1 MENLV
6 HFDIAAVVMLLV
18 MLFTNLFS
26 KRAKNTA
33 GYMYLLLVVVTMI
46 AALFNVFTVA
56 LENTE
61 TENILLHNIV
71 RTTYLLFHNT
81 ATPVFVMYIISLT
94 RTWHKFKKKPYIAFI
109 LLIPYLTVAGI
120 VISNP
125 FTNIV
130 FAYENGIL
138 NKTTVANSLYFFAT
152 FYVLLGFIYI
162 LIHRRTL
169 RIGAIMVLCSSI
181 PLGVLAVFIK
191 HFFPRSLVEIFSNA
205 VVLMIISM
213 TIQNPEKNVDSVTN
227 LRKYRAYA
235 ADIKTDFIN
244 NNHHKLILI
253 NIANYDSLRS
263 LLGYDYTNELLRT
276 IADKLSVCNVKNKA
290 HAELYYLDRGK
301 FRIIVNG
308 YNQSK
313 AESLA
318 ADVNE
323 ALKHLIEINKIE
335 VTIDAFVCVAKLPED
350 IADYKSL
357 MAFGND
363 FHERVEKTGD
373 VYLAS
378 ELFKQRNFQLMNEM
392 ENIIENAFKNNS
404 FTVYYQPIYSVEKKR
419 FVSAEALLRLIDEEH
434 GFVPPNLFIP
444 VAEKTGAIHKI
455 GDIVLDNVCRFI
467 ASDEFKKLG
476 LDYIEIN
483 LSVVQCMQRGLAEN
497 ILNTINKYGIEP
509 GKINLEI
516 TETAANYSQN
526 ILIEN
531 MTKLISAGVSFSLD
545 DFGTGY
551 SNMARL
557 ASLPLKIVK
566 LDKTFVDNSNKPKLH
581 IFLKGTIRMLK
592 DMDMEIVVEGIET
605 EQMVETFSN
614 LNCDF
619 IQGYYYSKPIPQNDF
634 VKFIEKSKIS
644 A

>member
-6 HFDIAAVVMLLV
+6 HFDIAAVI
-18 MLFTNLFS
+18 MLFVILMTSLFS
-26 KRAKNTA
+26 KRTKNTA
-33 GYMYLLLVVVTMI
+33 AYMYLLLVAITMI
-46 AALFNVFTVA
+46 AALFNVITVV
-56 LENTE
+56 LENAE
-61 TENILLHNIV
+61 TENATLYNV
-71 RTTYLLFHNT
+71 MRSTYLLFHNT
-81 ATPVFVMYIISLT
+81 ATPVYVMYIVSLT
-94 RTWHKFKKKPYIAFI
+94 RTWHKFKKRPYIGFI
-109 LLIPYLTVAGI
+109 LLIPYFVVAGL

-130 FAYENGIL
+130 FSYENGVL
-138 NKTTVANSLYFFAT
+138 TKTIVANSLYFFAT
-152 FYVLLGFIYI
+152 FYMLLGFIY
-162 LIHRRTL
+162 LIIYRKTL
-169 RIGAIMVLCSSI
+169 RTGAIMVLCSSI
-181 PLGVLAVFIK
+181 PLGTLAVFVK
-191 HFFPRSLVEIFSNA
+191 YFFPHSLVEIFCNA

-213 TIQNPEKNVDSVTN
+213 TIQNPEKNVDSITN

-235 ADIKTDFIN
+235 TDIKTDFIN

-253 NIANYDSLRS
+253 NIANYDSIRS
-263 LLGYDYTNELLRT
+263 LLGYDSTNKLMKI
-276 IADKLSVCNVKNKA
+276 IANKLTVCNSRNKS

-301 FRIIVNG
+301 FRIVVNG
-308 YNQSK
+308 YNKAK

-323 ALKHLIEINKIE
+323 ILKQLIEINRIE
-335 VTIDAFVCVAKLPED
+335 VTLDAFVCIAKLPED
-350 IADYKSL
+350 IADYKLL

-363 FHERVEKTGD
+363 FHEKVEKTGE

-378 ELFKQRNFQLMNEM
+378 ELFKQKNFQLMNEM
-392 ENIIENAFKNNS
+392 ENIIENAFRNNS
-404 FTVYYQPIYSVEKKR
+404 FTVYYQPIYSIEKKR

-434 GFVPPNLFIP
+434 GFIPPNLFIP

-455 GDIVLDNVCRFI
+455 GDIVLENVCKFI
-467 ASDEFKKLG
+467 ASEEFERLG

-483 LSVVQCMQRGLAEN
+483 LSVVQCMQRGLADN
-497 ILNTINKYGIEP
+497 IIATIEKYGVSP
-509 GKINLEI
+509 DKINLEI

-531 MTKLISAGVSFSLD
+531 MTKLIRAGVSFSLD

-634 VKFIEKSKIS
+634 VRFIEEAKIS

>member
-6 HFDIAAVVMLLV
+6 HFDIAAVIMLLI

-33 GYMYLLLVVVTMI
+33 GYMYLLLVAITMI
-46 AALFNVFTVA
+46 AALLNVITVA
-56 LENTE
+56 LENARTD
-61 TENILLHNIV
+61 NVLLHSIV
-71 RTTYLLFHNT
+71 RTAYLLFHNT
-81 ATPVFVMYIISLT
+81 ATPVYVMYIVSLT
-94 RTWHKFKKKPYIAFI
+94 RTWHKFKNTPAVGFI
-109 LLIPYLTVAGI
+109 FLIPYFVVAGLI
-120 VISNP
+120 ISNP
-125 FTNIV
+125 FTNII
-130 FAYENGIL
+130 FSYENGVL
-138 NKTTVANSLYFFAT
+138 AKTAVAKAFYLFAT
-152 FYVLLGFIYI
+152 FYVLLGFVY
-162 LIHRRTL
+162 LIVFRKTL
-169 RIGAIMVLCSSI
+169 RPGAIMVLCSSI
-181 PLGVLAVFIK
+181 PLGALAIFVK
-191 HFFPRSLVEIFSNA
+191 HFFPHSLVEIFCNA

-235 ADIKTDFIN
+235 VDIKTDFIN

-253 NIANYDSLRS
+253 NIANNDSIRS
-263 LLGYDYTNELLRT
+263 LLGYDSTNRLLKT
-276 IADKLSVCNVKNKA
+276 VAYKLAECNRRNKA

-308 YNQSK
+308 YNASK
-313 AESLA
+313 AEKLA
-318 ADVNE
+318 ADINE
-323 ALKHLIEINKIE
+323 ALKHLIEINTIE
-335 VTIDAFVCVAKLPED
+335 ITLDAYVCVANLPED

-363 FHERVEKTGD
+363 FHERVEKTGE

-392 ENIIENAFKNNS
+392 ENIIENAFRNNS

-455 GDIVLDNVCRFI
+455 GEIVLENVCKFI
-467 ASDEFKKLG
+467 ASDEFGKLG

-483 LSVVQCMQRGLAEN
+483 LSVVQCMQRGLADN
-497 ILNTINKYGIEP
+497 ILATIEKYGISP
-509 GKINLEI
+509 DKINLEI

-634 VKFIEKSKIS
+634 VRFIEEAKMS

>member
-6 HFDIAAVVMLLV
+6 HFDIAAVIMLLV
-18 MLFTNLFS
+18 MLLTNLFS
-26 KRAKNTA
+26 KKSRNTA
-33 GYMYLLLVVVTMI
+33 GYIFVLLIINTMI
-46 AALFNVFTVA
+46 AALLNVITIAMENVA
-56 LENTE
+56 SDNASLYYA
-61 TENILLHNIV
+61 V
-71 RTTYLLFHNT
+71 RTGYLLFHNL
-81 ATPVFVMYIISLT
+81 ATPLYVMYIISLT
-94 RTWHKFKKKPYIAFI
+94 RTWHKFKKKPYIGII
-109 LLIPYLTVAGI
+109 LMIPYLAEAAMI
-120 VISNP
+120 VSNLATHHL
-125 FTNIV
+125 FT
-130 FAYENGIL
+130 YENGVLTRHSLGTVLYVCASFYLIL
-138 NKTTVANSLYFFAT
+138 GIVY
-152 FYVLLGFIYI
+152 LLHYRKNLPLRAI
-162 LIHRRTL
+162 L
-169 RIGAIMVLCSSI
+169 VLCTSV
-181 PLGVLAVFIK
+181 PLGIIAVTVK
-191 HFFPRSLVEIFSNA
+191 NFFPHSLVEIFSNA

-213 TIQNPEKNVDSVTN
+213 TIQNPEKNLDSVTN

-235 ADIKTDFIN
+235 EDIKTDFAN
-244 NNHHKLILI
+244 NNHHKLILV

-263 LLGYDYTNELLRT
+263 LLGYDSTNKMLKI
-276 IADKLSVCNVKNKA
+276 IADKLVLINKENNA
-290 HAELYYLDRGK
+290 KAEIYYLDRGK
-301 FRIIVNG
+301 FRLVVNG
-308 YNQSK
+308 RNASK
-313 AESLA
+313 TQKLA
-318 ADVNE
+318 SDVNT
-323 ALKHLIEINKIE
+323 ALKQLIEISMIE
-335 VTIDAFVCVAKLPED
+335 VTLDAFVCIASLPED
-350 IADYKSL
+350 IKDYQSL
-357 MAFGND
+357 MALGND
-363 FHERVEKTGD
+363 FHDRVEKTGE

-378 ELFKQRNFQLMNEM
+378 ELFKQRNFQLMNDM

-419 FVSAEALLRLIDEEH
+419 FVSAEALLRLIDKDY

-455 GDIVLDNVCRFI
+455 GDIVLDNVCKFI
-467 ASDEFKKLG
+467 ASEEFERLG

-483 LSVVQCMQRGLAEN
+483 LSVVQCMQRGLADN
-497 ILNTINKYGIEP
+497 ILSTIKKYGISP
-509 GKINLEI
+509 DKINLEI

-531 MTKLISAGVSFSLD
+531 MTKLINAGVSFSLD

-581 IFLKGTIRMLK
+581 IFLKGTIKMLK

-619 IQGYYYSKPIPQNDF
+619 IQGYYYSKPIPLNDF
-634 VKFIEKSKIS
+634 VRFIEEAKIS

>member
-6 HFDIAAVVMLLV
+6 HFDIAAVIMLFVMLL
-18 MLFTNLFS
+18 TNLFS

-33 GYMYLLLVVVTMI
+33 GYMYMLLVAITMI
-46 AALFNVFTVA
+46 AAFFNVITVA
-56 LENTE
+56 LENAE
-61 TENILLHNIV
+61 TSNVLLHNIV

-81 ATPVFVMYIISLT
+81 ATPVFVMYIVSLT
-94 RTWHKFKKKPYIAFI
+94 RTWHKFKRKPYIGFI
-109 LLIPYLTVAGI
+109 LLIPYFIVAGLI
-120 VISNP
+120 ISNP

-130 FAYENGIL
+130 FSFENGVL
-138 NKTTVANSLYFFAT
+138 SKTIVANSLYFFAT
-152 FYVLLGFIYI
+152 FYVLLGFAYIIIY
-162 LIHRRTL
+162 RKTL
-169 RIGAIMVLCSSI
+169 RIGSILVLCSSI
-181 PLGVLAVFIK
+181 PLGTLAVFVK
-191 HFFPRSLVEIFSNA
+191 HFFPRSLVEIFCNA

-213 TIQNPEKNVDSVTN
+213 TIQNPEKNVDSATN
-227 LRKYRAYA
+227 LRKHRAYA
-235 ADIKTDFIN
+235 TDIKTDFIN

-253 NIANYDSLRS
+253 NIANYDSIRS
-263 LLGYDYTNELLRT
+263 LLGYDSTNELLRA
-276 IADKLSVCNVKNKA
+276 IADKMSLCNKTNKA

-301 FRIIVNG
+301 FRIIVNE
-308 YNQSK
+308 YNIHK
-313 AESLA
+313 AENLA
-318 ADVNE
+318 ADINK
-323 ALKHLIEINKIE
+323 ALQQLIEINKIE
-335 VTIDAFVCVAKLPED
+335 ITLDAFVSVAKLPED

-363 FHERVEKTGD
+363 FQERVEKTGD

-404 FTVYYQPIYSVEKKR
+404 FTVYYQPIYSIEKKR

-455 GDIVLDNVCRFI
+455 GDIVLDSVCKFI
-467 ASDEFKKLG
+467 ASDEFKRLN

-483 LSVVQCMQRGLAEN
+483 LSVVQCMQRGLADN
-497 ILNTINKYGIEP
+497 ILATINKYGISP
-509 GKINLEI
+509 DKINLEI

-605 EQMVETFSN
+605 EQMVETFSD

-619 IQGYYYSKPIPQNDF
+619 IQGYYYSKPIPKNDF
-634 VKFIEKSKIS
+634 IRFIEEAKKS

>member
-6 HFDIAAVVMLLV
+6 HFDIAAVIMLLV
-18 MLFTNLFS
+18 MLFTNIFS

-33 GYMYLLLVVVTMI
+33 GYMFMLLISITMV
-46 AALFNVFTVA
+46 AALFNVLTIS
-56 LENTE
+56 LENTN
-61 TENILLHNIV
+61 TNQNTLYNFI
-71 RTTYLLFHNT
+71 RSTYLLFHNT
-81 ATPVFVMYIISLT
+81 ATPVYVMYIVSLT
-94 RTWHKFKKKPYIAFI
+94 RTWHKFKKRPYIGFI
-109 LLIPYLTVAGI
+109 LLIPYFTVAGLI
-120 VISNP
+120 ISNP
-125 FTNIV
+125 FTNVI
-130 FAYENGIL
+130 FSYENGVL
-138 NKTTVANSLYFFAT
+138 NRTVISHALYFFAT
-152 FYVLLGFIYI
+152 FYVLLGFVYLIIY
-162 LIHRRTL
+162 HRTL
-169 RIGAIMVLCSSI
+169 SVKSIIVLCSSI
-181 PLGVLAVFIK
+181 PLGTLAVVVK
-191 HFFPRSLVEIFSNA
+191 HFFPHSLVEIFCNA

-213 TIQNPEKNVDSVTN
+213 TIQNPEKNVDSVTGF
-227 LRKYRAYA
+227 RKYSAYA

-253 NIANYDSLRS
+253 NIANYDSLRT
-263 LLGYDYTNELLRT
+263 LLGYDGTNTMLKA
-276 IADKLSVCNVKNKA
+276 IADNISVTNRLVRAK
-290 HAELYYLDRGK
+290 AELCYLERGK
-301 FRIIVNG
+301 FRLIVNSF
-308 YNQSK
+308 NASK
-313 AESLA
+313 AEKLA
-318 ADVNE
+318 E
-323 ALKHLIEINKIE
+323 ALNESAKRTIEINQIE
-335 VTIDAFVCVAKLPED
+335 ITPEAYICVADLPED

-363 FHERVEKTGD
+363 FHERVEKTGNI
-373 VYLAS
+373 YLAS
-378 ELFKQRNFQLMNEM
+378 ELFKQRNFHLMNEM

-419 FVSAEALLRLIDEEH
+419 FVSAEALLRLIDKDY
-434 GFVPPNLFIP
+434 GFIPPNLFIP

-455 GDIVLDNVCRFI
+455 GDIVLENVCRFI
-467 ASDEFKKLG
+467 ASDEFRRLN

-483 LSVVQCMQRGLAEN
+483 LSVVQCMQRGLADN
-497 ILNTINKYGIEP
+497 ILATINKYGISP
-509 GKINLEI
+509 DKINLEI

-531 MTKLISAGVSFSLD
+531 MTKLINAGVSFSLD

-581 IFLKGTIRMLK
+581 IFLKGTIKMLK

-619 IQGYYYSKPIPQNDF
+619 IQGYYYSKPIPQIEF
-634 VKFIEKSKIS
+634 VKFIEEAKMS

>member
-6 HFDIAAVVMLLV
+6 HFDIAAVIMLLV

-33 GYMYLLLVVVTMI
+33 GYMYLVLVAITMI
-46 AALFNVFTVA
+46 AALFNVITVA
-56 LENTE
+56 LENAE
-61 TENILLHNIV
+61 TENVTLYNIV
-71 RTTYLLFHNT
+71 RSTYLLFHNT
-81 ATPVFVMYIISLT
+81 ATPVYVMYIVSLT
-94 RTWHKFKKKPYIAFI
+94 RTWHKFKKKPYIGII
-109 LLIPYLTVAGI
+109 LLIPYFVVAGMI
-120 VISNP
+120 ISNP

-130 FAYENGIL
+130 FSYENGEIT
-138 NKTTVANSLYFFAT
+138 KTAVANSLYFFAT
-152 FYVLLGFIYI
+152 FYILLGFVYLLIY
-162 LIHRRTL
+162 RKTL
-169 RIGAIMVLCSSI
+169 RTGPILVLCSSI
-181 PLGVLAVFIK
+181 PLGIIAVFVK

-213 TIQNPEKNVDSVTN
+213 TIQNPEKNIDSVTN
-227 LRKYRAYA
+227 LRKYRAYV

-244 NNHHKLILI
+244 NNHHKLILV
-253 NIANYDSLRS
+253 NSSNYDSIRS
-263 LLGYDYTNELLRT
+263 LLGYDKTNEFLRSV
-276 IADKLSVCNVKNKA
+276 ADRLNSCNKRNKA
-290 HAELYYLDRGK
+290 HAEIYYLDRGK

-308 YNQSK
+308 YNASK
-313 AESLA
+313 AEKLA
-318 ADVNE
+318 ADINE
-323 ALKHLIEINKIE
+323 ALKRLIEINTIE
-335 VTIDAFVCVAKLPED
+335 VTLDAYVCVANLPED

-363 FHERVEKTGD
+363 FHERVEKTGE

-455 GDIVLDNVCRFI
+455 GEIVLENVCKFI
-467 ASDEFKKLG
+467 ASEEFGRLG

-483 LSVVQCMQRGLAEN
+483 LSVVQCMQRGLADN
-497 ILNTINKYGIEP
+497 ILATIEKYGISPE
-509 GKINLEI
+509 KINLEI

-634 VKFIEKSKIS
+634 IKFIEEAKIS

>member
-6 HFDIAAVVMLLV
+6 HFDIAAVIMLLV

-26 KRAKNTA
+26 KRARNTA
-33 GYMYLLLVVVTMI
+33 GYMYLILVAITMI

-56 LENTE
+56 LENAGTD
-61 TENILLHNIV
+61 NVVLYNFV
-71 RTTYLLFHNT
+71 RSIYLLFHNT
-81 ATPVFVMYIISLT
+81 ATPVYVMYIISLT
-94 RTWHKFKKKPYIAFI
+94 RTWHKFKKRPYVGFI
-109 LLIPYLTVAGI
+109 LLIPYFVVVGL

-125 FTNIV
+125 FTNII
-130 FAYENGIL
+130 FNYENGEL
-138 NKTTVANSLYFFAT
+138 TKTVVANSLYFFAT
-152 FYVLLGFIYI
+152 FYVLLGFVY
-162 LIHRRTL
+162 LIIFRRTL
-169 RIGAIMVLCSSI
+169 KPVAITVLCSSI
-181 PLGVLAVFIK
+181 PLAALAVIVK
-191 HFFPRSLVEIFSNA
+191 HFFPRSLVEIFCNA

-235 ADIKTDFIN
+235 TDIKTDFVN
-244 NNHHKLILI
+244 NNHHKLII
-253 NIANYDSLRS
+253 VNIANYDSIRT
-263 LLGYDYTNELLRT
+263 LLGYDSTNHLLKT
-276 IADKLSVCNVKNKA
+276 VANKLAVCNRRNKA
-290 HAELYYLDRGK
+290 RAELYYLDRGK
-301 FRIIVNG
+301 FRIIING
-308 YNQSK
+308 HNK
-313 AESLA
+313 AKTERLA
-318 ADVNE
+318 SDVNE
-323 ALKHLIEINKIE
+323 TLKQLIEINRIE
-335 VTIDAFVCVAKLPED
+335 VTLDAFVCIANLPED

-363 FHERVEKTGD
+363 FHERVEKTGE

-378 ELFKQRNFQLMNEM
+378 ELFKQRNFHLMNEM

-419 FVSAEALLRLIDEEH
+419 FVSAEALLRLIDEEY

-455 GDIVLDNVCRFI
+455 GEIVLENVCRFI
-467 ASDEFKKLG
+467 ASDEFERLG

-483 LSVVQCMQRGLAEN
+483 LSVVQCMQRGLADN
-497 ILNTINKYGIEP
+497 ILATIEKYGISP
-509 GKINLEI
+509 DRINLEI

-531 MTKLISAGVSFSLD
+531 MTKLISAGISFSLD

-634 VKFIEKSKIS
+634 VKFIEEAKMS

>member
-6 HFDIAAVVMLLV
+6 HFDIAAVIMLLV
-18 MLFTNLFS
+18 MLLTNLFS

-33 GYMYLLLVVVTMI
+33 GYMYMLLVAITMI
-46 AALFNVFTVA
+46 AALFNVITVA
-56 LENTE
+56 LENAE
-61 TENILLHNIV
+61 TGNVLLHNIV

-81 ATPVFVMYIISLT
+81 ATPVFVMYIVSLT
-94 RTWHKFKKKPYIAFI
+94 RTWHKFKRKPYIGFI
-109 LLIPYLTVAGI
+109 LLIPYFVVACLI
-120 VISNP
+120 ISNP
-125 FTNIV
+125 FTNII
-130 FAYENGIL
+130 FSFENGVL
-138 NKTTVANSLYFFAT
+138 NKTTIANSLYFFAT
-152 FYVLLGFIYI
+152 FYVLLGFAYI
-162 LIHRRTL
+162 LIYRKTL
-169 RIGAIMVLCSSI
+169 KTGSILVLCSSI
-181 PLGVLAVFIK
+181 PLGTLAVFVK
-191 HFFPRSLVEIFSNA
+191 HFFPRSLVEIFCNA

-235 ADIKTDFIN
+235 SDIKTDFIN

-253 NIANYDSLRS
+253 NIANYDSIRS
-263 LLGYDYTNELLRT
+263 LLGYDSTNELLRT
-276 IADKLSVCNVKNKA
+276 IADKLSVCNKTNKA
-290 HAELYYLDRGK
+290 RAELYYLDRGK
-301 FRIIVNG
+301 FRVVVNE
-308 YNQSK
+308 YNIAK
-313 AESLA
+313 AEKLA
-318 ADVNE
+318 EDINT
-323 ALKHLIEINKIE
+323 ALQQLIAINKIE
-335 VTIDAFVCVAKLPED
+335 ITLDAFVCVAKLPED
-350 IADYKSL
+350 IIDYKSL

-363 FHERVEKTGD
+363 FHERVEKTGE
-373 VYLAS
+373 VHLAS
-378 ELFKQRNFQLMNEM
+378 ELFKQRNFHLMNEM

-455 GDIVLDNVCRFI
+455 GDIVLENVCKFI
-467 ASDEFKKLG
+467 SSDEFKKLG

-483 LSVVQCMQRGLAEN
+483 LSVVQCMQRGLADN
-497 ILNTINKYGIEP
+497 ILATIKKYGISP
-509 GKINLEI
+509 DKINLEI

-581 IFLKGTIRMLK
+581 IFLKGTIKMLK

-619 IQGYYYSKPIPQNDF
+619 IQGYYYSKPIPQPEF
-634 VKFIEKSKIS
+634 VKFIEEAKIS